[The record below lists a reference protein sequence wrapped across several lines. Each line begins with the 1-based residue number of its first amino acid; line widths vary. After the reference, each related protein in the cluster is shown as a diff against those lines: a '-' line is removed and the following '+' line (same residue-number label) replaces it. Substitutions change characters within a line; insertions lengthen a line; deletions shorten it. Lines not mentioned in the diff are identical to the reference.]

1 MKKKQ
6 AMRSLLK
13 KQFVRYAICGGIAT
27 AVDFVAFF
35 LFAWLVFPAL
45 QPDDIMVRFLGI
57 SVEGVD
63 EALRAQRFFYASV
76 GSFVVSN
83 LCAYLLNLFFVFEG
97 GKHDRWLEVALF
109 YGVSLAS
116 AGAGIGLGMGLI
128 HYVGLG
134 TTWSAL
140 SKIACSI
147 LMNYAGRKWLVFK
160 N

>member
-1 MKKKQ
+1 MKNK
-6 AMRSLLK
+6 RTWSSLLK

-27 AVDFVAFF
+27 AVDFIAFF
-35 LFAWLVFPAL
+35 LFVWLVFPAL
-45 QPDDIMVRFLGI
+45 LPDDILVRFLGI

-63 EALRAQRFFYASV
+63 EALRARHFFYASV

-128 HYVGLG
+128 HYAGLG